1 MYVCLLACHSFEL
14 KYFCAIK
21 CFCAGDSS
29 QIFYLKRVCAFTLE
43 GKFILNAEVVV
54 SCELEVFTKDRRGLD
69 IIK

>member
-29 QIFYLKRVCAFTLE
+29 QIVFNLHFYLKRVCAFTLE
-43 GKFILNAEVVV
+43 GKFTLNAEVVV
-54 SCELEVFTKDRRGLD
+54 SCE
-69 IIK
+69 